1 MDKPDPLQPTHCAS
15 LFKALGDAERLRI
28 IRCLRDGPKNVSDLA
43 ALLGSE
49 IVKVSHHLGVLR
61 HAHLVVDDKQG
72 RFVFYR
78 LHPGR
83 RAATGGGRRAFFL
96 NLGCCRVE
104 LPRNTLG

>member
-1 MDKPDPLQPTHCAS
+1 MDKPDPLQPTRCAG

-78 LHPGR
+78 LHPDVVPQQAEDG
-83 RAATGGGRRAFFL
+83 AFFL

-104 LPRNTLG
+104 LP